1 MISVVIPLFDKAHTI
16 ERTLESVWRQS
27 VPACQ
32 VIVVDDGST
41 DGGGELVQRMA
52 HPRLHVVRQP
62 NRGVSA
68 ARNLGIEL
76 ATSPLIA
83 LLDAD
88 DEWDE
93 THLADLL
100 ETSERFPDAVAVGT
114 AFRRRDARGRI
125 RLQRLPVASHPY
137 LIEDY
142 LGFCSS
148 FEPAFWSS
156 AVAVKRAPLVRSGGF
171 PVGVTHGEDLVT
183 WARLSCEG
191 PVGFCPRVSA
201 TYHIR
206 PSSGPL
212 RPAVPDKVSAL
223 LVELATHPGASAA
236 LGEYL
241 ASWHRI
247 RADWYCE
254 RDERAACLRELGY
267 AIHAGGPRRRD
278 VLIAASLAIPAR
290 LRSVLFDGVRHIKL
304 VRAHGESARRR

>member
-32 VIVVDDGST
+32 VIIVDDGST
-41 DGGGELVQRMA
+41 DGGGELVQRLA

-100 ETSERFPDAVAVGT
+100 ETSERFPAAVAVGT

-125 RLQRLPVASHPY
+125 RLQRLSSASHPY

-142 LGFCSS
+142 LGFCLS
-148 FEPAFWSS
+148 FEAAFSS
-156 AVAVKRAPLVRSGGF
+156 SSVAVKRAPLVRSGGF
-171 PVGVTHGEDLVT
+171 PLGVTQGEDLVT

-191 PVGFCPRVSA
+191 PVAFCPRVSA

-206 PSSGPL
+206 PASGPP
-212 RPAVPDKVSAL
+212 RPAMPDEVSAL
-223 LVELATHPGASAA
+223 LSELAAHPGVSAA
-236 LGEYL
+236 LGGYL

-254 RDERAACLRELGY
+254 RDERAACLRELGH
-267 AIHAGGPRRRD
+267 AIRAAGPRRRD

-290 LRSVLFDGVRHIKL
+290 PRALLFDMVRRIRL
-304 VRAHGESARRR
+304 VGARGENARHP

>member
-41 DGGGELVQRMA
+41 DGGGELVQRLA

-76 ATSPLIA
+76 APSPLIA

-93 THLADLL
+93 MHLADLL

-114 AFRRRDARGRI
+114 AFRRRDAHGRI
-125 RLQRLPVASHPY
+125 RLQRLPSASDPY

-148 FEPAFWSS
+148 FEPVFSS
-156 AVAVKRAPLVRSGGF
+156 SSVGVKRTHLVRSGGF
-171 PVGVTHGEDLVT
+171 PVGVTQGEDLVT

-191 PVGFCPRVSA
+191 PVAFCPRVSA
-201 TYHIR
+201 TYHLK
-206 PSSGPL
+206 PASGPPQ
-212 RPAVPDKVSAL
+212 PAMPDKVSAL
-223 LVELATHPGASAA
+223 LRELAAHPGASSA

-247 RADWYCE
+247 RAYWYCE
-254 RDERAACLRELGY
+254 RDERAACLRELGH
-267 AIHAGGPRRRD
+267 AIHAAGPRGRD
-278 VLIAASLAIPAR
+278 VLIAASLAIPAGS
-290 LRSVLFDGVRHIKL
+290 RSLLFDRVRHIRR
-304 VRAHGESARRR
+304 VRSHRDSARR